1 MHENKPGNQYKLLE
15 LVEKI
20 IDGSKYVDNIEKW
33 TDGLLYKLGESYPT
47 TDSGDTF
54 TIQLDIKDIYN
65 DDGGYRD
72 YAKALKTI
80 IHEYSHTL
88 FLNSDQINYS
98 KRNKDYYYYNAECFR
113 KGSYILDFY
122 NEFWKDIPIDTGDA
136 VYTAHLEGFVNQYA
150 SQTCD
155 EDIAESFT
163 MFVLTNKQL
172 DGSICAQKINFFYN
186 YPEMVK
192 IRDHIRSEFGID
204 C

>member
-113 KGSYILDFY
+113 K
-122 NEFWKDIPIDTGDA
+122 DTGDA